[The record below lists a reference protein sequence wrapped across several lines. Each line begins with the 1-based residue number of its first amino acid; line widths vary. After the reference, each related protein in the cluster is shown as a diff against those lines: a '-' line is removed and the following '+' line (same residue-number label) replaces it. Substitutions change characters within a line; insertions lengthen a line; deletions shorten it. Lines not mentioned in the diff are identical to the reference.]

1 MHVFE
6 NKTNV
11 FKYTANLSFECR
23 LFYPTE
29 MVLTQYGST
38 LLNWSLKTLKDV
50 KEFKSRNASTF
61 SWMHVF
67 ENATNVFKH
76 TVNLSLD
83 CRLFYPTEMVLT
95 QHDSTLLNSCLKTLK
110 NVKKLK

>member
-1 MHVFE
+1 MPII
-6 NKTNV
+6 
-11 FKYTANLSFECR
+11 LSYRNGFNSIW
-23 LFYPTE
+23 LNITE
-29 MVLTQYGST
+29 LIPKNIERCKRIQIKKRFHIFVL
-38 LLNWSLKTLKDV
+38 
-50 KEFKSRNASTF
+50 
-61 SWMHVF
+61 F